1 MSALTSSML
10 RAWSGV
16 SVYGKLSSS
25 SRCQVV
31 SAEKAK
37 PGADSR
43 AA

>member
-1 MSALTSSML
+1 MSDFTSSML

-25 SRCQVV
+25 SRCHVV
-31 SAEKAK
+31 SPLKAN